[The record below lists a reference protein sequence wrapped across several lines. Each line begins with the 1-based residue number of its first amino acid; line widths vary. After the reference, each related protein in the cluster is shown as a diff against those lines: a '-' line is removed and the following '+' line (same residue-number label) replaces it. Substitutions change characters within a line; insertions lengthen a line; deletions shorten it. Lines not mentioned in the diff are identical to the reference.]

1 VAQVVLDDVTKDF
14 PGGVRAL
21 DRFSLDVADGE
32 FIVVVGPSGSG
43 KSTLLRLVAGLERV
57 SSGTLRIGNRTVN
70 DLPPRQRNVAMA
82 FQHPALYPHLTIAEN
97 LAFPLRLRKRPQ
109 SQIVEK
115 VRIVAEQ
122 LSIAPLLDR
131 KPAAISGGERQRV
144 ALGRVL
150 VRDADCNLFDEP
162 LAHLDPP
169 LVEQLQ
175 TVLIES
181 HRRRPTTTLFVTH
194 DQQEALMLGS
204 RVVVLSA
211 GKVQQIAPPLD
222 IYDHP
227 ANRFVAGFFGS
238 PPMNFLAGQL
248 IAEDSRLSF
257 ACGALRLPLGPEKSE
272 RLSHCA
278 GRDVV
283 AGIRPEAICEVASAR
298 EADHQFPATIINS
311 EVRGDRIFHR
321 IDSVAGQ
328 PLVARGAD
336 RSQEP
341 PGSLRQFQVRISQLQ
356 FFEPDEMGAALCDA
370 EFGRGFRG

>member
-1 VAQVVLDDVTKDF
+1 MAQVVLDVVTKDF

-32 FIVVVGPSGSG
+32 FVVVVGPSGSG

-57 SSGTLRIGNRTVN
+57 TSGTLRIGNRTVN

-82 FQHPALYPHLTIAEN
+82 FQHPALYPHLTVAEN
-97 LAFPLRLRKRPQ
+97 LAFPLRLRKQPRSQ
-109 SQIVEK
+109 SDEK
-115 VRIVAEQ
+115 VRIVAER

-131 KPAAISGGERQRV
+131 KPTAISGGERQRV

-175 TVLIES
+175 SVLIES

-211 GKVQQIAPPLD
+211 GKIQQIAPPLD

-238 PPMNFLAGQL
+238 PPMNFLEG
-248 IAEDSRLSF
+248 RLTADDGRLTFVS
-257 ACGALRLPLGPEKSE
+257 GTLRLPLGAEKTQQ
-272 RLSHCA
+272 LSLCA
-278 GRDVV
+278 GRNVV
-283 AGIRPEAICEVASAR
+283 AGIRPEAICEVARASAR
-298 EADHQFPATIINS
+298 EADHQFPATIINT
-311 EVRGDRIFHR
+311 EVRGDRVFHR
-321 IDSVAGQ
+321 IESNAGQ
-328 PLVARGAD
+328 PLVALGAS
-336 RSQEP
+336 RSESP
-341 PGSLRQFQVRISQLQ
+341 LNSSRQFQFDRTRLHL
-356 FFEPDEMGAALCDA
+356 FEPDPAGVALL
-370 EFGRGFRG
+370 